1 MEPRDYENIKFIL
14 SKTPAELFDWWESL
28 DDEDRMYAVEI
39 VRIYNKELLNDLSN
53 VDKVLEKEFPLRYVE
68 LELDTTEAKE
78 YLKKF
83 QLQK

>member
-14 SKTPAELFDWWESL
+14 SKTPSELFDWWESL

-39 VRIYNKELLNDLSN
+39 VKMYNRELLNDLSN
-53 VDKVLEKEFPLRYVE
+53 VAKVLDEEFPVQDFE
-68 LELDTTEAKE
+68 QDIDTTEAKE

-83 QLQK
+83 QLIK